1 LDWTFKTPVNHESW
15 FSGALESV
23 EGFVYHRVLQ
33 SGRGSFL
40 RHLKWVCVV
49 VVLLT
54 ALAGS
59 GAAMAADPAPPDD
72 SGLIDQYRED
82 VPTAAGPSTPGGG
95 GNSTTPLPG
104 NVRSNLYQQAGT
116 DAKTL
121 EKISTSSH
129 YGAPAVTHAPDAGL
143 SAGSSSGALSAAVSA
158 VSDGSDGRLVALFI
172 ALVVVAATMLGAA
185 AAKRGRRAT

>member
-1 LDWTFKTPVNHESW
+1 
-15 FSGALESV
+15 
-23 EGFVYHRVLQ
+23 
-33 SGRGSFL
+33 
-40 RHLKWVCVV
+40 
-49 VVLLT
+49 
-54 ALAGS
+54 
-59 GAAMAADPAPPDD
+59 
-72 SGLIDQYRED
+72 
-82 VPTAAGPSTPGGG
+82 
-95 GNSTTPLPG
+95 
-104 NVRSNLYQQAGT
+104 VRSDLYQQAGT

-121 EKISTSSH
+121 EKISTSSR